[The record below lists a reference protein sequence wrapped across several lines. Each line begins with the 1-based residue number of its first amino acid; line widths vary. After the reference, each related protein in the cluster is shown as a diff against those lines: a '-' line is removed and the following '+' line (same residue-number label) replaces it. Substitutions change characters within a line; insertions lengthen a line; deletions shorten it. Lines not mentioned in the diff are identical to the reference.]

1 MNCDALTALLPLLAL
16 GERSAA
22 DDVRDHLEGCER
34 CRARLTALERTRA
47 ALDHATVAPE
57 APIPGPLLRLAAA
70 QPSRVR
76 RLSPIG
82 VAAAAALLVAA
93 VAAGHWG
100 ARLSPAA
107 PSVAPP
113 PSDALPARVVADA
126 LFALEERLVE
136 LELRHDRDLLA
147 LALAVDRQHL
157 RRDRGVAEQLDLL
170 ARATRAELAFTR
182 GALDDV
188 ARSIP
193 LPVVPARDERH

>member
-113 PSDALPARVVADA
+113 PSDAL
-126 LFALEERLVE
+126 FALEERLVE